1 MRCALTIAG
10 SDSVG
15 GAGIEADIKA
25 MSSLDVH
32 CCVAITAVTAQNTT
46 AVESIYPMPVDM
58 IQDQI
63 EAVLKDVDVKAVKTG
78 MLYSAEIAELVADLL
93 EDHDMPL
100 IIDPVL
106 VAGVGDALARDD
118 LVKAIKKKLIPI
130 CELITPNKHE
140 AEVLSG
146 IRINN
151 EKDAIYACEIIG
163 KDSSSVLLK
172 GGHMSGS
179 TVVDYLYLSSGI
191 TKLEYP
197 RLETAGHGGGCTLS
211 SFITANMAKSV
222 DIVNSILSAREMI
235 QQSIAEQYVI
245 GRGNKLVN
253 PVVRSSGD
261 KEKYAI
267 LDELDTA
274 SEHLIDM
281 ISEDLVP
288 TGGMNIGY
296 AKRNAA
302 GPEDIAAIEG
312 KLSFHNGFLRKEGK
326 SKFGVADQLSYVIL
340 AAMKHNPKMRC
351 NMNLQ
356 YSEDLVD
363 LLEEVGLTVEFMERK
378 KNKKLLTGELVD
390 ATLEKLGY
398 VPDVLVD
405 KDKNSNEKLIRMF
418 AETPDDM
425 LDKLELFL

>member
-1 MRCALTIAG
+1 MIRTTMRCALTIAG

-46 AVESIYPMPVDM
+46 AVESIYPMPIDM

-78 MLYSAEIAELVADLL
+78 MLYSAEIAEMVADLL

-106 VAGVGDALARDD
+106 VAGVGDPLAKDD
-118 LVKAIKKKLIPI
+118 LVKAIKRKLIPI

-146 IRINN
+146 LRINN

-191 TKLEYP
+191 NKLEYP

-211 SFITANMAKSV
+211 SFITANMAKGI

-245 GRGNKLVN
+245 GLGNKLVN

-267 LDELDTA
+267 LD
-274 SEHLIDM
+274 
-281 ISEDLVP
+281 
-288 TGGMNIGY
+288 
-296 AKRNAA
+296 
-302 GPEDIAAIEG
+302 
-312 KLSFHNGFLRKEGK
+312 
-326 SKFGVADQLSYVIL
+326 
-340 AAMKHNPKMRC
+340 
-351 NMNLQ
+351 
-356 YSEDLVD
+356 
-363 LLEEVGLTVEFMERK
+363 
-378 KNKKLLTGELVD
+378 
-390 ATLEKLGY
+390 
-398 VPDVLVD
+398 
-405 KDKNSNEKLIRMF
+405 
-418 AETPDDM
+418 
-425 LDKLELFL
+425 

>member
-1 MRCALTIAG
+1 
-10 SDSVG
+10 
-15 GAGIEADIKA
+15 
-25 MSSLDVH
+25 
-32 CCVAITAVTAQNTT
+32 
-46 AVESIYPMPVDM
+46 
-58 IQDQI
+58 
-63 EAVLKDVDVKAVKTG
+63 
-78 MLYSAEIAELVADLL
+78 
-93 EDHDMPL
+93 
-100 IIDPVL
+100 
-106 VAGVGDALARDD
+106 
-118 LVKAIKKKLIPI
+118 
-130 CELITPNKHE
+130 
-140 AEVLSG
+140 
-146 IRINN
+146 
-151 EKDAIYACEIIG
+151 
-163 KDSSSVLLK
+163 
-172 GGHMSGS
+172 MSGS
-179 TVVDYLYLSSGI
+179 TVIDYLYLSSGI
-191 TKLEYP
+191 TKMEHP

-211 SFITANMAKSV
+211 AFITANMAKSV

-235 QQSIAEQYVI
+235 QQSIAEQYAI
-245 GRGNKLVN
+245 GRGHKLVN

-267 LDELDTA
+267 LDELDAA

-288 TGGMNIGY
+288 NGGLNIGY
-296 AKRNAA
+296 AKRGAA

-312 KLSFHNGFLRKEGK
+312 RMSFHNGFLRKDGK

-363 LLEEVGLTVEFMERK
+363 LLEEVGLSVEFMERK

-390 ATLEKLGY
+390 ATLNKLGY

-405 KDKNSNEKLIRMF
+405 KDKNSSERLIRMF

>member
-32 CCVAITAVTAQNTT
+32 CCAAITAVTAQNTT
-46 AVESIYPMPVDM
+46 AVESIYPLPLDM

-63 EAVLKDVDVKAVKTG
+63 ETVLKDVDIKAVKTG

-106 VAGVGDALARDD
+106 VAGVGDNLAKSD

-130 CELITPNKHE
+130 CELITPNRHE
-140 AEVLSG
+140 AEALSG

-163 KDSSSVLLK
+163 KESSSVLLK
-172 GGHMSGS
+172 GGHMNGS
-179 TVVDYLYLSSGI
+179 TVVDYLYLSSGV

-222 DIVNSILSAREMI
+222 DIVNSIYSAREMI
-235 QQSIAEQYVI
+235 QQAIAEQYVI
-245 GRGNKLVN
+245 GSGSKLVN

-267 LDELDTA
+267 LDELDAA

-281 ISEDLVP
+281 IPEELVP
-288 TGGMNIGY
+288 GGGMNIGY

-312 KLSFHNGFLRKEGK
+312 RLTFHNGLLRKNGK
-326 SKFGVADQLSYVIL
+326 SKFGTADQLSYVIL
-340 AAMKHNPKMRC
+340 AAMKHNPKIRC

-363 LLEEVGLTVEFMERK
+363 LLEEVGLSVEYMDRK
-378 KNKKLLTGELVD
+378 KNKKLLTGELVNT
-390 ATLEKLGY
+390 TLTKLGY

-405 KDKNSNEKLIRMF
+405 KDKSTNEKLVRLF
-418 AETPDDM
+418 AEDPDSM
-425 LDKLELFL
+425 LDKLEQFL